1 MPRRR
6 SQTAAETE
14 AQIQEALDGIRKG
27 KFKSAYHAAKVLD
40 LSPKNLRKRMA
51 GVELRVITG
60 CNRLTLVG
68 TGGGFAISGVLNR
81 YQVIVFI

>member
-14 AQIQEALDGIRKG
+14 AQIQKALDGIRKG

-40 LSPKNLRKRMA
+40 LDPKNLRKRMA
-51 GVELRVITG
+51 GGKSRTQAQANHQTLTPAEEIT
-60 CNRLTLVG
+60 L
-68 TGGGFAISGVLNR
+68 A
-81 YQVIVFI
+81 